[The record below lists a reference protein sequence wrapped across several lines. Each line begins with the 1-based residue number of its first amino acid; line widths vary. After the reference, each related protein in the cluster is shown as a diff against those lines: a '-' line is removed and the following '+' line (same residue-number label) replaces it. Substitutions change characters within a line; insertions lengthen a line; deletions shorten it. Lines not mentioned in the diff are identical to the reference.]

1 MLLFWWAKPAIDI
14 RKRMNR
20 LWLILATL
28 TLARTSM
35 GFQFQSVAA
44 VGPLLTTDSI
54 ITHTELGAL
63 IGIYLLPGALFALP
77 GGWLGK
83 RFGDKRVVLI
93 GLAMMTLGGAL
104 LALSDT
110 YEIMFSGRLISGI
123 GAVLLNVL
131 VTKMVTDWF
140 AEYRIATAM
149 GVLVSSWPLGIAI
162 ALLTMGPLEEVI
174 GLRLTF
180 FVPVAIC
187 AIALLLIITMYT
199 NPPGSIEAAKESSE
213 PLEGKLTPY
222 ELWGVVLSGC
232 VWCLYNTALIL
243 PLSFGPEF
251 LVTKGV
257 TLTSA
262 GAIVSL
268 TSWLIIPALPLGA
281 WIAER
286 IGRPVTIMVVT
297 FLAIAILIWMIPFTS
312 AFIVIFAAI
321 GIVFGPA
328 GGLIMALPGQ
338 VLKKENRAIGMGIFY
353 TVYYVGMGVF
363 PPIAGYA
370 RDVTGNPAAPLILAG
385 VAILFAFLALLGFR
399 IIQIR
404 HVKSFAVSQ

>member
-1 MLLFWWAKPAIDI
+1 
-14 RKRMNR
+14 MNR
-20 LWLILATL
+20 LWLILAIL

-44 VGPLLTTDSI
+44 VGPLLTTNSI
-54 ITHTELGAL
+54 ITHTELGTL
-63 IGIYLLPGALFALP
+63 IGIYLLPGALFALL

-93 GLAMMTLGGAL
+93 GLGMMMLGGVL

-110 YEIMFSGRLISGI
+110 YETMFTGRLISGI
-123 GAVLLNVL
+123 GAVLFNVL

-140 AEYRIATAM
+140 AEHRIATAM
-149 GVLVSSWPLGIAI
+149 GVLISSWPLGIAI
-162 ALLTMGPLEEVI
+162 ALLTMNPLESMI

-180 FVPVAIC
+180 FVPVALC
-187 AIALLLIITMYT
+187 AIALLLIATIYT
-199 NPPGSIEAAKESSE
+199 SPSKSIEIAKVSKKS
-213 PLEGKLTPY
+213 LEGKLTGY
-222 ELWGVVLSGC
+222 ELWSVVLSGLI
-232 VWCLYNTALIL
+232 WCLYNVALIL

-251 LVTKGV
+251 LVTKGL
-257 TLTSA
+257 TLSSA
-262 GAIVSL
+262 GATVSL

-286 IGRPVTIMVVT
+286 IDRPISTMVVT
-297 FLAIAILIWMIPFTS
+297 FIAIAILIGMIPITS
-312 AFIVIFAAI
+312 SYIVIFAML
-321 GIVFGPA
+321 GIVFAPA

-370 RDVTGNPAAPLILAG
+370 RDVTGNPAAPLLLAG
-385 VAILFAFLALLGFR
+385 VAILFAVLALLGFR

-404 HVKSFAVSQ
+404 HVESTAVTQ

>member
-1 MLLFWWAKPAIDI
+1 
-14 RKRMNR
+14 MNR

-44 VGPLLTTDSI
+44 VGPLLTTNSI
-54 ITHTELGAL
+54 ITHTELGTL
-63 IGIYLLPGALFALP
+63 IGIYLLPGALFALL

-93 GLAMMTLGGAL
+93 GLGMMTLGGVL

-110 YEIMFSGRLISGI
+110 YETMFTGRLISGS
-123 GAVLLNVL
+123 GAVLFNVL

-140 AEYRIATAM
+140 AEHRIATAM
-149 GVLVSSWPLGIAI
+149 GVLISSWPLGIAI
-162 ALLTMGPLEEVI
+162 ALLTMNPLESMI

-180 FVPVAIC
+180 FVPVALC
-187 AIALLLIITMYT
+187 AIALLLIATIYT
-199 NPPGSIEAAKESSE
+199 SPPKSIEIAKVSKES
-213 PLEGKLTPY
+213 LEGKLTRY
-222 ELWGVVLSGC
+222 ELWGVVLSGFI
-232 VWCLYNTALIL
+232 WCLYNVALIL

-251 LVTKGV
+251 LVTKGL
-257 TLTSA
+257 TLSSA

-286 IGRPVTIMVVT
+286 IGRPISTMVVT
-297 FLAIAILIWMIPFTS
+297 FIAIAILIGMIPITS
-312 AFIVIFAAI
+312 SYIVIFAML
-321 GIVFGPA
+321 GIVFAPA

-370 RDVTGNPAAPLILAG
+370 RDVTGNPAAPLLLAG
-385 VAILFAFLALLGFR
+385 VAILFAVLALLGFR

-404 HVKSFAVSQ
+404 HVESTAVTQ

>member
-1 MLLFWWAKPAIDI
+1 MRSLVVSALEKSGVLSSRI
-14 RKRMNR
+14 NNYE
-20 LWLILATL
+20 
-28 TLARTSM
+28 
-35 GFQFQSVAA
+35 QFQSVAA
-44 VGPLLTTDSI
+44 VGPLLTTNSI
-54 ITHTELGAL
+54 ITHTELGTL
-63 IGIYLLPGALFALP
+63 IGIYLLPGALFALL

-93 GLAMMTLGGAL
+93 GLGMMTLGGVL

-110 YEIMFSGRLISGI
+110 YETMFTGRLISGI
-123 GAVLLNVL
+123 GAVLFNVL

-140 AEYRIATAM
+140 AEHRIATAM
-149 GVLVSSWPLGIAI
+149 GVLISSWPLGIAI
-162 ALLTMGPLEEVI
+162 ALLTMNPLESMI

-180 FVPVAIC
+180 FVPVALC
-187 AIALLLIITMYT
+187 AIALLLIATIYT
-199 NPPGSIEAAKESSE
+199 SPSKSIEIAKVSKES
-213 PLEGKLTPY
+213 LEGKLTRY
-222 ELWGVVLSGC
+222 ELWSVVLSGLI
-232 VWCLYNTALIL
+232 WCLYNVALIL
-243 PLSFGPEF
+243 PLSFGPEL
-251 LVTKGV
+251 LVTKGL
-257 TLTSA
+257 TLSSA

-286 IGRPVTIMVVT
+286 IDRPISTMVVT
-297 FLAIAILIWMIPFTS
+297 FITIAILTWMIPITS
-312 AFIVIFAAI
+312 FYIVIFAML
-321 GIVFGPA
+321 GIVFAPA

-370 RDVTGNPAAPLILAG
+370 RDVTGNPAAPLLLAG
-385 VAILFAFLALLGFR
+385 VAILFAVLALLGFR

-404 HVKSFAVSQ
+404 HVESTAVTQ

>member
-1 MLLFWWAKPAIDI
+1 VLLFWWAKPAIGI
-14 RKRMNR
+14 GKRMNR

-44 VGPLLTTDSI
+44 VGPLLTTNSI
-54 ITHTELGAL
+54 ITHTELGTL
-63 IGIYLLPGALFALP
+63 IGIYLLPGALFALL

-93 GLAMMTLGGAL
+93 GLGMMMLGGVL

-110 YEIMFSGRLISGI
+110 YETMFTGRLISGI
-123 GAVLLNVL
+123 GAVLFNVL

-140 AEYRIATAM
+140 AEHRIATAM
-149 GVLVSSWPLGIAI
+149 GVLISSWPLGIAI
-162 ALLTMGPLEEVI
+162 ALLTMNPLESMI

-180 FVPVAIC
+180 FVPVALC
-187 AIALLLIITMYT
+187 AIALLLIATIYT
-199 NPPGSIEAAKESSE
+199 SPSKSIEIAKVSKES
-213 PLEGKLTPY
+213 LEGKLTRY
-222 ELWGVVLSGC
+222 ELWSVVLSGLI
-232 VWCLYNTALIL
+232 WCLYNVALIL
-243 PLSFGPEF
+243 PLSFGPEL
-251 LVTKGV
+251 LVTKGL
-257 TLTSA
+257 TLSSA

-286 IGRPVTIMVVT
+286 IDRPISTMVVT
-297 FLAIAILIWMIPFTS
+297 FIAIAILTWMIPITS
-312 AFIVIFAAI
+312 SYIVIFAML
-321 GIVFGPA
+321 GIVFAPA

-370 RDVTGNPAAPLILAG
+370 RDVTGNPAAPLLLAG
-385 VAILFAFLALLGFR
+385 VAILFAVLALLGFR

-404 HVKSFAVSQ
+404 HVESTAVTQ

>member
-1 MLLFWWAKPAIDI
+1 
-14 RKRMNR
+14 MNR

-44 VGPLLTTDSI
+44 VGPLLTTNSI
-54 ITHTELGAL
+54 ITHTELGTL
-63 IGIYLLPGALFALP
+63 IGIYLLPGALFALL

-93 GLAMMTLGGAL
+93 GLGMMTLGGVL

-110 YEIMFSGRLISGI
+110 YETMFTGRLISGS
-123 GAVLLNVL
+123 GAVLFNVL

-140 AEYRIATAM
+140 AEHRIATAM
-149 GVLVSSWPLGIAI
+149 GVLISSWPLGIAI
-162 ALLTMGPLEEVI
+162 ALLTMNPLESMI

-180 FVPVAIC
+180 FVPVALC
-187 AIALLLIITMYT
+187 AIALLLIATIYT
-199 NPPGSIEAAKESSE
+199 SPPKSIEIAKVSKES
-213 PLEGKLTPY
+213 LDGKLTRY
-222 ELWGVVLSGC
+222 ELWGVVLSGFI
-232 VWCLYNTALIL
+232 WCLYNVALIL

-251 LVTKGV
+251 LVTKGL
-257 TLTSA
+257 TLSSA

-286 IGRPVTIMVVT
+286 IDRPISTMVVT
-297 FLAIAILIWMIPFTS
+297 FIAIAILIGMIPITS
-312 AFIVIFAAI
+312 SYIVIFAML
-321 GIVFGPA
+321 GIVFAPA

-370 RDVTGNPAAPLILAG
+370 RDVTGNPAAPLLLAG
-385 VAILFAFLALLGFR
+385 VAILFAVLALLGFR

-404 HVKSFAVSQ
+404 HVESTAVTQ

>member
-1 MLLFWWAKPAIDI
+1 VLLFWWAKPAIGK

-28 TLARTSM
+28 TLARTAM

-83 RFGDKRVVLI
+83 SFGDKHVVLI

-104 LALSDT
+104 LGLSDT
-110 YEIMFSGRLISGI
+110 YEIMFTGRLISGI

-162 ALLTMGPLEEVI
+162 ALLTMGPLEEMI

-187 AIALLLIITMYT
+187 AIALLLIFTMYT
-199 NPPGSIEAAKESSE
+199 NPPGSIEDEKVSSE

-232 VWCLYNTALIL
+232 VWCLYNIALIL

-257 TLTSA
+257 GLTSA

-286 IGRPVTIMVVT
+286 IGRPVTTMVVT
-297 FLAIAILIWMIPFTS
+297 FLAIAILVWMIPFTS

-353 TVYYVGMGVF
+353 TVYYVGMGIF

-370 RDVTGNPAAPLILAG
+370 RDVTGNPAAPLVLAG
-385 VAILFAFLALLGFR
+385 VVILFAVLALLGFR

-404 HVKSFAVSQ
+404 HVKSIAVSQ